1 MTRGLL
7 WLPLLA
13 VFIWLAWAGW
23 NEYQKLEAYRTWA
36 AQFDHA
42 KYDIY
47 AVLGQKAD
55 QITWGKPS
63 RQGPLNLQTFSLRDV
78 TAIQL
83 QVGEQQVEFRSE
95 VPEVDSSA
103 VSKPA
108 VSKANLSKANLKGAV
123 ALRFFLNSTTIDVP
137 FTELE
142 LATQWADHLYQD
154 WQTAQQSS

>member
-55 QITWGKPS
+55 LITWGKPS

-78 TAIQL
+78 ATIQL
-83 QVGEQQVEFRSE
+83 QVGEQQIEAAQVNSPDATARQALTRK
-95 VPEVDSSA
+95 D
-103 VSKPA
+103 
-108 VSKANLSKANLKGAV
+108 LKGAV
-123 ALRFFLNSTTIDVP
+123 SLRFCLNSTTDMPFVDVP

-142 LATQWADHLYQD
+142 LAAQWADHLYQD
-154 WQTAQQSS
+154 WQAVQQVSESG